1 MEAAVPVPEGP
12 APARWER
19 LLPRSL
25 KVLRHRDFALVQTGN
40 AISQIGTWM
49 QYVALGW
56 GIRQLTT
63 WPFAI
68 ALSLVAQFGPSLLL
82 SPYAGSVADRY
93 DRRTVVIVGNVLMV
107 FPPVAI
113 GVLVSLGVQTIPSIL
128 ALATLGGVAQAMTQ
142 PAMVAIVPR
151 IVPEDEIAQAI
162 AGQSV
167 LGNLT
172 RVLGPSFGALA
183 ITAWGLS
190 SAFYLNAVSF
200 LAVVVAWAFVH
211 PPADVRGDG
220 RESFWSRIREGLA
233 YSRRH
238 RQVMLLLGYAAVMS
252 LVVYHAALLPVI
264 ATDVLHSGASGYG
277 LLQSATGIG
286 AICGALFAGE
296 IISDRR
302 RRIALVGG
310 VLATAAA
317 YVVVALSHSLALSMI
332 GLGVYGLA
340 FFMAGA
346 VSQSVLLTATDDAY
360 RGRVM
365 GLYSTMVVGGVPIA
379 ALTGGALG
387 SVLGVTEA
395 VGTAAVVMFAYG
407 GWFVLSGAYRAVAID
422 EVLGDKLA
430 PEGST

>member
-1 MEAAVPVPEGP
+1 VLLVRWVYELGAGEHGHGLEAE
-12 APARWER
+12 
-19 LLPRSL
+19 
-25 KVLRHRDFALVQTGN
+25 VLEDYVHFLVFL
-40 AISQIGTWM
+40 
-49 QYVALGW
+49 ALGW
-56 GIRQLTT
+56 GIRQLTA

-93 DRRTVVIVGNVLMV
+93 DRRTVVIAGNVLMV
-107 FPPVAI
+107 FPPVAL

-128 ALATLGGVAQAMTQ
+128 ALAAVGGVAQAMTQ

-172 RVLGPSFGALA
+172 RVVGPSFGAIA
-183 ITAWGLS
+183 INAWGLS
-190 SAFYLNAVSF
+190 SAFYLNAASF
-200 LAVVVAWAFVH
+200 LAVVVAWTFVR
-211 PPADVRGDG
+211 PPVDVRGADH
-220 RESFWSRIREGLA
+220 ESFWSRIREGLA

-238 RQVMLLLGYAAVMS
+238 PQVLLLLGYAAVMS

-296 IISDRR
+296 ITSDRR
-302 RRIALVGG
+302 RRVALVSG

-317 YVVVALSHSLALSMI
+317 YVVVALSRSLAVSMV

-340 FFMAGA
+340 FFMAGT
-346 VSQSVLLTATDDAY
+346 VSQSVLLTAADDAY

-387 SVLGVTEA
+387 SVLGVAEA
-395 VGTAAVVMFAYG
+395 VGVAAVVMSAYG
-407 GWFVLSGAYRAVAID
+407 AWFVLSRAYRAVAVD
-422 EVLGDKLA
+422 DLLAEQLA
-430 PEGST
+430 PEGAT